1 MVLNLLNNATQ
12 AVSQPA
18 VTDARICV
26 DCRLQGDWVELRVQ
40 DNGQGIDPALR
51 PDVFSLFKSPASHG
65 MGVGLWLSQ
74 AVVQSHGGT
83 LDFESAPGQGAVFL
97 LRLPVRDPVPVR

>member
-1 MVLNLLNNATQ
+1 MSDFDLPKT
-12 AVSQPA
+12 
-18 VTDARICV
+18 
-26 DCRLQGDWVELRVQ
+26 
-40 DNGQGIDPALR
+40 
-51 PDVFSLFKSPASHG
+51 SLDFAG